1 MNGPIR
7 HLAAVVFTAFA
18 VMVGAV
24 TYLQVIQGPQYRD
37 DPRNIRVLTGQAG
50 RERGTIITADG
61 VLVASSS
68 ADPND
73 PQQYIRDYPQ
83 GAAYAHVV
91 GYATLIF
98 GTSGIE
104 KTQSAALV
112 SDRDA
117 TISGVLNAILGGDIR
132 PKGLRLTIN
141 DAAQQAAVDALGDQR
156 GAVVAIDPD
165 TGAVLAMVSS
175 PSFDPAVLQGR
186 NAGPAGSALEANS
199 LEPLRNR
206 AIDAT
211 YPPGST
217 FKIITAAAA
226 LEAGVAGGGTTFPD
240 PVELD
245 LPGSTATIS
254 NYDGGVCGSGDTVSL
269 TQAFVSSCNTT
280 FGALGMLVGATD
292 LVATAEQ
299 FGINQQIPFD
309 LDVLVSAIPEADTF
323 INDVPGVAQSAIGQ
337 RDVRATPLQMAL
349 VGAAVANEGEIMEP
363 YLVQQVFNSEGQVE
377 SEAEPEVWRRAIS
390 PATAAAL
397 TDLMEKAVSAGTGF
411 RAQIEGTTVAG
422 KTGTAEVPEE
432 APDVWF
438 VGFGPTQAEADAP
451 RIVVAVVVEDG
462 GTAGEDGTGGS
473 VAAPI
478 ARAVMEAFLEFGS
491 R

>member
-7 HLAAVVFTAFA
+7 HLAAAVFSCFA
-18 VMVGAV
+18 LMVGAV
-24 TYLQVIQGPQYRD
+24 TYLQVIRGPEYRD
-37 DPRNIRVLTGQAG
+37 DPRNIRVVTGQAG
-50 RERGTIITADG
+50 RERGAIITADG
-61 VLVASSS
+61 VVVATSA

-73 PQQYIRDYPQ
+73 PQQFTRTYPE

-98 GTSGIE
+98 GTRGLEDARSG
-104 KTQSAALV
+104 ALV

-117 TISGVLNAILGGDIR
+117 TISGVLNAILGDDIR
-132 PKGLRLTIN
+132 PKGLRITIS
-141 DAAQQAAVDALGDQR
+141 DAAQQAAVTALGDQR

-165 TGAVLAMVSS
+165 TGAILAMVST
-175 PSFDPAVLQGR
+175 PSFEPATLQGR
-186 NAGPAGSALEANS
+186 NAGPAGNALETDPA
-199 LEPLRNR
+199 EPLRNR

-226 LEAGVAGGGTTFPD
+226 LEAGVAGGGTSFPD
-240 PVELD
+240 PEELA
-245 LPGSTATIS
+245 LPGSTATIR
-254 NYDGGVCGSGDTVSL
+254 NYDGEVCANGQSVSL

-280 FGALGMLVGATD
+280 FGALGMQVGAEQ
-292 LVATAEQ
+292 LVATAEA
-299 FGINQQIPFD
+299 FGFNQEIPFD
-309 LDVLVSAIPEADTF
+309 LETLVSVIPEAAAF
-323 INDVPGVAQSAIGQ
+323 ENDLPGVAQSAIGQ

-349 VGAAVANEGEIMEP
+349 LGAAVANQGEIMEP
-363 YLVQQVFNSEGQVE
+363 YLVQEVFNSEAQVE
-377 SEAEPEVWRRAIS
+377 SEASPIVWRRAVS

-397 TDLMEKAVSAGTGF
+397 AELMEKAVDAGTGF
-411 RAQIEGTTVAG
+411 RAQIQGAAVGG
-422 KTGTAEVPEE
+422 KTGTAEIPGE

-438 VGFGPTQAEADAP
+438 VGIAQAETDDVTP

-462 GTAGEDGTGGS
+462 GAGGQDATGGS

-478 ARAVMEAFLEFGS
+478 AKAVMEAYLGM
-491 R
+491 

>member
-1 MNGPIR
+1 VNGPIR
-7 HLAAVVFTAFA
+7 HLAAVVFAAFA

-24 TYLQVIQGPQYRD
+24 TYLQVIQGPEYRD
-37 DPRNIRVLTGQAG
+37 DPRNIRVVTGQAG
-50 RERGTIITADG
+50 RERGTIITSDG

-73 PQQYIRDYPQ
+73 AQQFSRDYPE
-83 GAAYAHVV
+83 GSAYAHVV

-98 GTSGIE
+98 GRSGIE
-104 KTQSAALV
+104 DTQSAALV

-141 DAAQQAAVDALGDQR
+141 DRAQQAAIEALGEQR
-156 GAVVAIDPD
+156 GAMVAIDPD
-165 TGAVLAMVSS
+165 TGAILAMVSS
-175 PSFDPAVLQGR
+175 PSYDPAVLQGR
-186 NAGPAGSALEANS
+186 NAGPAGNALDADPA
-199 LEPLRNR
+199 EPLRNR

-226 LEAGVAGGGTTFPD
+226 LEAGVAGGGTTFDD
-240 PVELD
+240 PAELA

-254 NYDGGVCGSGDTVSL
+254 NYDGEVCANGESVSL

-280 FGALGMLVGATD
+280 FGALGMLVGAPD
-292 LVATAEQ
+292 LVATAES
-299 FGINQQIPFD
+299 FGFNQQIPFD
-309 LDVLVSAIPEADTF
+309 LEVLVSAIPRADTF
-323 INDVPGVAQSAIGQ
+323 TNDVPGVAQSAIGQ

-377 SEAEPEVWRRAIS
+377 SEAEPQVWRRAIS

-411 RAQIEGTTVAG
+411 QAQIEGTTVAG
-422 KTGTAEVPEE
+422 KTGTAEIPGGS
-432 APDVWF
+432 PDVWF
-438 VGFGPTQAEADAP
+438 VGFGPTQGDPDSP

-462 GTAGEDGTGGS
+462 GAAGEDGTGGA

-478 ARAVMEAFLEFGS
+478 AKAVMEAFLGTM
-491 R
+491 